1 MTSSGSSALR
11 PALLGLFLFL
21 LSTAGGLMAGPDPVI
36 PSEWKSRD
44 VQVDGRIEDWSRLT
58 VLDKGPAVAAANDA
72 EFLFLVISATDPEM
86 RRTLERGLVLW
97 IDPTGTKK
105 PDAGFQLPAMTRG
118 RGFGPG
124 SDTLDPDGSAA
135 KPAAIEQLDVLGPG
149 QQRHLVP
156 LTTALGIAAASAM
169 DQGAVVF
176 EMRVPLAA
184 SPEHPYAVGV
194 APGQSFGL
202 GLFTP
207 EVPKSGAGGD
217 ERGRGRVGGG
227 MGGGGGYGGGGRSG
241 GYGGGRRGGG
251 GGSAPAGGFA
261 GEPVKPIKIWTKLQL
276 AAGA

>member
-1 MTSSGSSALR
+1 MTSPGSSALR
-11 PALLGLFLFL
+11 RAVLGLFL
-21 LSTAGGLMAGPDPVI
+21 LSTAGGLQAAPDPVI
-36 PSEWKSRD
+36 TSEWKSRE

-58 VLDKGPAVAAANDA
+58 ALDKGPAVAAANDG
-72 EFLFLVISATDPEM
+72 EFLYLAISATDPEM

-97 IDPTGTKK
+97 IDPTGAKK

-124 SDTLDPDGSAA
+124 ADTLDPDGSAA

-156 LTTALGIAAASAM
+156 LTAALGLAAASAM

-176 EMRVPLAA
+176 ELRVPLVA
-184 SPEHPYAVGV
+184 SPERAYAIGV
-194 APGQSFGL
+194 APGQALAL

-207 EVPKSGAGGD
+207 EAPKSVAGG
-217 ERGRGRVGGG
+217 EARGRGRVGGG

-251 GGSAPAGGFA
+251 GGAPPSGGFG
-261 GEPVKPIKIWTKLQL
+261 GEPVKPLKLWVKLQL
-276 AAGA
+276 AAPAA